1 MKNEKE
7 VINAT
12 IVKPRKE
19 HSNNNVLVKLL
30 VMFCLI
36 AIGAAGMYGVI
47 KLMPGTTIVNK
58 LEKEVTVNEQ
68 GIADA
73 VEKVYD
79 SVVVVENL
87 KAGELQATGTGFI
100 FKKSDN
106 KYYVMTN
113 YHVINGASSVKI
125 QLTNNKELNVEVLG
139 GDSYSDIAILAFESK
154 DDYSIAE
161 IGSSTDARVGDTT
174 FAVGAP
180 VDSTTY
186 SWSVTRGIVSGKDR
200 MVKVTTSS
208 QTTSSDYI
216 MKVLQTDAAINSGNS
231 GGPLCNSNGQ
241 VIGITNMKLV
251 SNSTSNI
258 EGMGFAI
265 PIEDAIDFANKI
277 INGEDI
283 TRPTLGVSMLDI
295 SSTGLAYYN
304 ISVPDNVTNGV
315 VIMSVS
321 KGSAAEEGGLK
332 KGDVILEIDNV
343 KVTSSALLKYELYRH
358 NIGDEITLKIN
369 RNGFEKTLKIKL
381 TK

>member
-19 HSNNNVLVKLL
+19 RSSNNVWMKLL

-87 KAGELQATGTGFI
+87 KGGELQATGTGFI

-321 KGSAAEEGGLK
+321 KNSAAEEGGLK

>member
-19 HSNNNVLVKLL
+19 RSNNNVWVKLL
-30 VMFCLI
+30 VMICLI

-87 KAGELQATGTGFI
+87 KGSELQATGTGFI

-154 DDYSIAE
+154 GDYSIAE

-208 QTTSSDYI
+208 QTSSSDYI

-283 TRPTLGVSMLDI
+283 TRPTIGVSMLDI

>member
-19 HSNNNVLVKLL
+19 HSNNNVWVKLL

-87 KAGELQATGTGFI
+87 KGSELQATGTGFI

-208 QTTSSDYI
+208 QTSSSDYI

>member
-19 HSNNNVLVKLL
+19 RSSNNVWIKLL

-208 QTTSSDYI
+208 QTSSSDYI

-321 KGSAAEEGGLK
+321 KNSAAEEGGLK